1 MQDIYYLP
9 AQLEDEDTCWHG
21 RMELLQFHVLT
32 IFSEMQ
38 FQHSKSY
45 ATLRQSDYN
54 YAQWKLLK
62 IQSSANIQVIM
73 VKSFSLLNKSCFCKE
88 RAYM

>member
-21 RMELLQFHVLT
+21 RMELLLFQILT

-45 ATLRQSDYN
+45 GTLCQSDYN

-62 IQSSANIQVIM
+62 IQSSADIQAIM
-73 VKSFSLLNKSCFCKE
+73 VKSFSLIKLVFVKDS
-88 RAYM
+88 AYM